1 MVTYALRGCLVL
13 AIGIVWGTAR
23 ASSSDQQ
30 TVAKLDTDFQA
41 AVKVNDAATMG
52 RIMHKDMILVLG
64 NGKTE
69 TREEQL
75 EEARNKE
82 WAYEHQEED
91 AGTQTVRVLG
101 DTAVV
106 TARLWVKGVY
116 RGGTYDLRL
125 WFSDTYVRTPEGWR
139 YYVGQASLH
148 LPDEK
153 QSP

>member
-1 MVTYALRGCLVL
+1 L
-13 AIGIVWGTAR
+13 AIAFLGVAAQGT
-23 ASSSDQQ
+23 SSDQQ
-30 TVAKLDTDFQA
+30 AVAKLDTDFQA
-41 AVKVNDAATMG
+41 AVKVNDAQAMA

-64 NGKTE
+64 NGSIN

-82 WAYEHQEED
+82 FVYEHQEED
-91 AGTQTVRVLG
+91 AGTQMVRVSG

-116 RGGTYDLRL
+116 RGMTYDRRL
-125 WFSDTYVRTPEGWR
+125 WFSDTYVRTSEGWR
-139 YYVGQASLH
+139 YFVGQASLH

-153 QSP
+153 ATQ